1 MSEAVTKKAKSQ
13 AKGQVKSQAEAS
25 ETLKEVPAEASE
37 TLKEVPAEASE
48 VLEAVSVEAIFG
60 QLDDIVKKLTDGD
73 ISLEDSFGYY
83 ETGMRLVKSCSEKID
98 KVEKQIIVLNEGNA
112 EL

>member
-1 MSEAVTKKAKSQ
+1 MSEAVSKKAKSQ
-13 AKGQVKSQAEAS
+13 AKAAEV
-25 ETLKEVPAEASE
+25 LKEF
-37 TLKEVPAEASE
+37 
-48 VLEAVSVEAIFG
+48 SVEEIFG